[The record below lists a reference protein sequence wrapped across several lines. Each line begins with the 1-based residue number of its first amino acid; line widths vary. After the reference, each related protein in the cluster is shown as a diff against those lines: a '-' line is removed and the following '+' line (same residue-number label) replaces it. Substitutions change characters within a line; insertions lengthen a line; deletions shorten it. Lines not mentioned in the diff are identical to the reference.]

1 MKPNIMKFKTFYS
14 LFYKHRFKKA
24 SFLRKLYLSII
35 LPLKYSYNYF
45 FLQKKI
51 NLNLYAIKKPFLFD
65 KSLDYLFEYFN
76 SDKGEKYVNQYTH
89 PSKKTKIKI
98 QAHGYSKFY
107 QDIFY
112 PIKNEVLNIIEIGSF
127 YGNASAALFF
137 YFKKSKIYGAD
148 INPDMFRYKGNRVE
162 SLYVN
167 SSSLSSIKNELINK
181 KIKFDIIIEDA
192 SHMLKD
198 QIISLFYL
206 FPTLNKGGYFII
218 EELDFP
224 ETREDMRVNHHAPD
238 LKTILHCILQ
248 RKDFKSPYI
257 NEKTKKYFL
266 DNLEFIKILRG
277 NMNEMAII
285 KKK

>member
-1 MKPNIMKFKTFYS
+1 MKFKTFYS

-24 SFLRKLYLSII
+24 SFVRKFYLSII
-35 LPLKYSYNYF
+35 LPFKYLYNYF
-45 FLQKKI
+45 FLEKKKD
-51 NLNLYAIKKPFLFD
+51 LNLFVKEKTFLFD

-76 SDKGEKYVNQYTH
+76 SDKGERYINQYTH
-89 PSKKTKIKI
+89 PSKKSKIKI

-107 QDIFY
+107 QEIFY
-112 PIKNEVLNIIEIGSF
+112 PIKNEVLNIMEIGSF

-137 YFKKSKIYGAD
+137 YFKNSKIYGAD
-148 INPDMFRYKGNRVE
+148 INPDMFRYKADRIE

-181 KIKFDIIIEDA
+181 NIKFDIIIEDA

-206 FPTLNKGGYFII
+206 FPILNKGGYFII

-224 ETREDMRVNHHAPD
+224 ETREDMRVNHQAPD
-238 LKTILHCILQ
+238 LKTILISVLEK
-248 RKDFKSPYI
+248 KDFNSQYI
-257 NEKTKKYFL
+257 DENTKKYFL
-266 DNLEFIKILRG
+266 KNIEYIKINKG
-277 NMNEMAII
+277 NMNEIAII

>member
-1 MKPNIMKFKTFYS
+1 MKFKTFYS

-24 SFLRKLYLSII
+24 SFARKFYLLII
-35 LPLKYSYNYF
+35 LPFKYFYNYF
-45 FLQKKI
+45 FLEKKKD
-51 NLNLYAIKKPFLFD
+51 LNLFAKENTFLFD

-76 SDKGEKYVNQYTH
+76 SDKGERYINQYTH
-89 PSKKTKIKI
+89 PSKKNNIKI

-107 QDIFY
+107 QEIFY
-112 PIKNEVLNIIEIGSF
+112 PIKNEELNIIEVGSF

-137 YFKKSKIYGAD
+137 YFKNSKIYGAD
-148 INPDMFRYKGNRVE
+148 INPDMFRYKADRIE

-181 KIKFDIIIEDA
+181 NIKFDIIIEDA

-206 FPTLNKGGYFII
+206 FPVLNKGGYFII

-238 LKTILHCILQ
+238 LKTILISVLEK
-248 RKDFKSPYI
+248 KDFNSLYI
-257 NEKTKKYFL
+257 DENAKKYFL
-266 DNLEFIKILRG
+266 ENIEYIKIDRG
-277 NMNEMAII
+277 NMNEIAII

>member
-1 MKPNIMKFKTFYS
+1 MNFKTFYS

-24 SFLRKLYLSII
+24 SFIRKIYLSII
-35 LPLKYSYNYF
+35 LPFKYSYNYF
-45 FLQKKI
+45 FLPKKI
-51 NLNLYAIKKPFLFD
+51 DLNLFAIKNTFLFE

-76 SDKGEKYVNQYTH
+76 SDKGEKYINQYTH

-98 QAHGYSKFY
+98 QAHGYSRIY

-112 PIKNEVLNIIEIGSF
+112 PIKNKVLNIMEIGSF

-148 INPDMFRYKGNRVE
+148 INPDMFRYKADRIE

-167 SSSLSSIKNELINK
+167 SSSLSSIKNDLINK
-181 KIKFDIIIEDA
+181 NIKFDIIIEDA

-206 FPTLNKGGYFII
+206 FPILNKGGYFII

-224 ETREDMRVNHHAPD
+224 EIREDMRVNHHAPD
-238 LKTILHCILQ
+238 LKTILISVLKK
-248 RKDFKSPYI
+248 KDFNSQYI
-257 NEKTKKYFL
+257 DETTKNYFL
-266 DNLEFIKILRG
+266 ENIKYVKIDRG
-277 NMNEMAII
+277 NMNEIAII

>member
-1 MKPNIMKFKTFYS
+1 MKFKTFYS
-14 LFYKHRFKKA
+14 LFYSHRFKKA
-24 SFLRKLYLSII
+24 SFVRKLYLLII
-35 LPLKYSYNYF
+35 LPFKYLYNYF
-45 FLQKKI
+45 FLAKKI
-51 NLNLYAIKKPFLFD
+51 DLKLFAIKHPYLFD
-65 KSLDYLFEYFN
+65 KSLDFLFEYFN
-76 SDKGEKYVNQYTH
+76 SDKAEKYINQYTH

-98 QAHGYSKFY
+98 QAHGYSRFY
-107 QDIFY
+107 HDIFY
-112 PIKNEVLNIIEIGSF
+112 PIRNKELNIIEVGSF
-127 YGNASAALFF
+127 YGNASAAFFF

-181 KIKFDIIIEDA
+181 EIKFDIIIEDA

-224 ETREDMRVNHHAPD
+224 ETREDMRANHHAPD
-238 LKTILHCILQ
+238 LKNILLCILQ
-248 RKDFKSPYI
+248 RKDFNSPYI
-257 NEKTKKYFL
+257 DEKTKKYFL

-285 KKK
+285 KKKI

>member
-1 MKPNIMKFKTFYS
+1 MKFKTFYS
-14 LFYKHRFKKA
+14 IFYKHRFQKA
-24 SFLRKLYLSII
+24 SLVRKLYLTII
-35 LPLKYSYNYF
+35 LPFVYSYNYF
-45 FLQKKI
+45 FLEKKKD
-51 NLNLYAIKKPFLFD
+51 LNLIEKKNPFLFEKD
-65 KSLDYLFEYFN
+65 LDFLFEYFN
-76 SDKGEKYVNQYTH
+76 SDKGEKYINQYTH
-89 PSKKTKIKI
+89 PSKKTKNKI

-148 INPDMFRYKGNRVE
+148 INPDMFRYKADRLK
-162 SLYVN
+162 SLFVN

-181 KIKFDIIIEDA
+181 NIKFDIIIEDA

-206 FPTLNKGGYFII
+206 FPILNKGGYFIV

-238 LKTILHCILQ
+238 LKTILLSALEK
-248 RKDFKSPYI
+248 KDFKSSYI
-257 NEKTKKYFL
+257 DEKTKKYFL
-266 DNLEFIKILRG
+266 DNTDYIKIFRG
-277 NMNEMAII
+277 NMNEISII

>member
-1 MKPNIMKFKTFYS
+1 MKFKTFYS

-24 SFLRKLYLSII
+24 SFVRKFYLSII
-35 LPLKYSYNYF
+35 LPFKYLYNYF
-45 FLQKKI
+45 FLEKKK
-51 NLNLYAIKKPFLFD
+51 NLNLFAKEKTFLFD

-76 SDKGEKYVNQYTH
+76 SDKGERYINQYTH
-89 PSKKTKIKI
+89 PSKKNKIKI

-107 QDIFY
+107 QEIFY
-112 PIKNEVLNIIEIGSF
+112 PIKNEVLNIMEIGSF

-137 YFKKSKIYGAD
+137 YFKNSKIYGAD
-148 INPDMFRYKGNRVE
+148 INPDMFRYKADRIE
-162 SLYVN
+162 TLYVN

-181 KIKFDIIIEDA
+181 NIKFDIIIEDA

-206 FPTLNKGGYFII
+206 FPILNKGGYFII

-238 LKTILHCILQ
+238 LKTILISVLEK
-248 RKDFKSPYI
+248 KDFNSQYI
-257 NEKTKKYFL
+257 DENTKKYFL
-266 DNLEFIKILRG
+266 KNIEYIKINKG
-277 NMNEMAII
+277 NMNEIAII